1 MFKPIHN
8 NGASNIIFDFDRAEK
23 DDITGMKDIVDYRER
38 IKQLSAVSLQFSQ
51 LFCQFENFCKK
62 NNVLIFCHS
71 EEELA
76 QCFANEN
83 PQYTFSESLDYIS
96 RT

>member
-62 NNVLIFCHS
+62 NNILIFCHS

-76 QCFANEN
+76 
-83 PQYTFSESLDYIS
+83 
-96 RT
+96 